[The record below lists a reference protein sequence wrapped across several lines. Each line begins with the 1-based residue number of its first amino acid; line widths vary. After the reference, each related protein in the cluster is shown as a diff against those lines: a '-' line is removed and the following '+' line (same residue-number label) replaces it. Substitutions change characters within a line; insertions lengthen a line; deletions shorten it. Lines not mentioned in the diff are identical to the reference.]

1 MLEEMKHFITSKII
15 SKPTLSLCHVGVE
28 RNVISFL
35 CHVWLCVYASLSTPF
50 FPPLRP
56 RYVVQVEHITWE
68 VSNGQIS
75 LQSNTFS
82 YYTGVREGT
91 YMYDRY
97 FYKAT
102 ILFNI

>member
-1 MLEEMKHFITSKII
+1 MSRFSATCGYVFMH
-15 SKPTLSLCHVGVE
+15 LSPH
-28 RNVISFL
+28 
-35 CHVWLCVYASLSTPF
+35 PF

-68 VSNGQIS
+68 VSNGKIS
-75 LQSNTFS
+75 LQINTFS

-91 YMYDRY
+91 HMYDKY
-97 FYKAT
+97 FYTAT